1 MKSIFSLIF
10 SAFSLGLIAQ
20 RSFDGIQIEPVQV
33 SENVYVLFGSG
44 GNIALVTG
52 ENQNYI
58 IDDQFA
64 PLSDKI
70 NFTIQQIN
78 PNPVAYVLNTHWHGD
93 HTGGN
98 ANFAMNGAT
107 IIAHNRVYDRL
118 KIGQQSARRNTPPA
132 AIEALPTI
140 SFSDQLKLRYRE
152 DAEIHAFHVNDAHT
166 DGDSFYYFVTENV
179 IHLGDNFFNERYPY
193 VDISS
198 GGDIDGM
205 ISNLYM
211 AASMIDDETV
221 IIPGH
226 GKVANKRQ
234 LTDYANLLDLFRELV
249 VELRE
254 EGKSIEEIIEI
265 RPLAEWDDTYG
276 SGFIAPEAFLRA
288 IFETAD

>member
-20 RSFDGIQIEPVQV
+20 RSFDGVQIEPVQV

-107 IIAHNRVYDRL
+107 IIAHDRVYDRL
-118 KIGQQSARRNTPPA
+118 KTGQQSARRNTPPA

-193 VDISS
+193 IDISS

-234 LTDYANLLDLFRELV
+234 LTDYTNLLDLFRELV

>member
-20 RSFDGIQIEPVQV
+20 RNFDGVQIEPVQV

-44 GNIALVTG
+44 GNIALVAG

-107 IIAHNRVYDRL
+107 IIAHDRVYDRL
-118 KIGQQSARRNTPPA
+118 KTGQQSARRNIPPA

-234 LTDYANLLDLFRELV
+234 LIDYANLLDLFRELV

>member
-20 RSFDGIQIEPVQV
+20 RNFDGVQIEPVQV

-98 ANFAMNGAT
+98 ANFALNGAT
-107 IIAHNRVYDRL
+107 IIAHDRVYDRL
-118 KIGQQSARRNTPPA
+118 KTGQQSARRNIPPA

-234 LTDYANLLDLFRELV
+234 LIDYANLLDLFRELV

>member
-20 RSFDGIQIEPVQV
+20 RSFDGVQIEPVQV

-107 IIAHNRVYDRL
+107 IIAHDRVYDRL
-118 KIGQQSARRNTPPA
+118 KTGQQSARRNIPPA

-211 AASMIDDETV
+211 AASMIDDETA

-226 GKVANKRQ
+226 GKVAYKRQ

>member
-20 RSFDGIQIEPVQV
+20 RNFDGVQIEPVQV

-107 IIAHNRVYDRL
+107 IIAHDRVYDRL
-118 KIGQQSARRNTPPA
+118 KTGQQSALRNTHPA

>member
-20 RSFDGIQIEPVQV
+20 RNFDGVQIEPVQV

-107 IIAHNRVYDRL
+107 LIAHDRVYDRL
-118 KIGQQSARRNTPPA
+118 KTGQQSARRNIPPA

-234 LTDYANLLDLFRELV
+234 LIDYANLLDLFRELV

>member
-20 RSFDGIQIEPVQV
+20 RSFDGVQIEPVQV

-107 IIAHNRVYDRL
+107 IIAHDRVYDRL
-118 KIGQQSARRNTPPA
+118 KTGQQSARRNTPPA

-226 GKVANKRQ
+226 GKVAYKRQ

>member
-20 RSFDGIQIEPVQV
+20 RSFDGVQIEPVQV

-107 IIAHNRVYDRL
+107 IIAHDRVYDRL
-118 KIGQQSARRNTPPA
+118 KTGQQSARRNTPPA

-234 LTDYANLLDLFRELV
+234 LIDYANLLDLFRELV

>member
-20 RSFDGIQIEPVQV
+20 RSFDGVQIEPVQV

-107 IIAHNRVYDRL
+107 IIAHDRVYDRL
-118 KIGQQSARRNTPPA
+118 KTGQQSARRNTPPA

-226 GKVANKRQ
+226 GKVASKRQ

>member
-20 RSFDGIQIEPVQV
+20 RSFDGVQIEPVQV

-107 IIAHNRVYDRL
+107 IIAHDRVYDRL
-118 KIGQQSARRNTPPA
+118 KTGQQSARRNIPPA

-226 GKVANKRQ
+226 GKVASKRQ

>member
-20 RSFDGIQIEPVQV
+20 RNFDGVQIEPIQV

-78 PNPVAYVLNTHWHGD
+78 PKPVAYVLNTHWHGD

-98 ANFAMNGAT
+98 ANFAENGAT
-107 IIAHNRVYDRL
+107 IIAHDRVYDRL
-118 KIGQQSARRNTPPA
+118 KTGQQSTRRNTPPA

-140 SFSDQLKLRYRE
+140 SFSDQLKLRYRG

-211 AASMIDDETV
+211 ATGMIDDETV
-221 IIPGH
+221 VIPGH
-226 GKVANKRQ
+226 GKVANKKQ
-234 LTDYANLLDLFRELV
+234 LTDYVNLLDLFRELV

-276 SGFIAPEAFLRA
+276 SGFIGPEAFLRA

>member
-20 RSFDGIQIEPVQV
+20 RNFDGVQIEPIQV

-107 IIAHNRVYDRL
+107 LIAHDRVYDRL
-118 KIGQQSARRNTPPA
+118 KTGQQSARRNIPPA

-234 LTDYANLLDLFRELV
+234 LIDYANLLDLFRELV

>member
-20 RSFDGIQIEPVQV
+20 RSFDGVQIEPVQV

-107 IIAHNRVYDRL
+107 IIAHDRVYDRL
-118 KIGQQSARRNTPPA
+118 KTGQQSARRNIPPA

-234 LTDYANLLDLFRELV
+234 LIDYANLLDLFRELV

>member
-20 RSFDGIQIEPVQV
+20 RSFDGVQIEPVQV

-107 IIAHNRVYDRL
+107 LIAHDRVYDRL
-118 KIGQQSARRNTPPA
+118 KTGQQSARRNIPPA

-226 GKVANKRQ
+226 GKVASKRQ

>member
-20 RSFDGIQIEPVQV
+20 RNFDGVQIEPVQV

-107 IIAHNRVYDRL
+107 IIAHDRVYDRL
-118 KIGQQSARRNTPPA
+118 KTGQQSARRNIPPA

-234 LTDYANLLDLFRELV
+234 LIDYANLLDLFRELV

>member
-20 RSFDGIQIEPVQV
+20 RNFDGVQIKPVQV

-107 IIAHNRVYDRL
+107 LIAHDRVYDRL
-118 KIGQQSARRNTPPA
+118 KTGQQSARRNIPPA

-234 LTDYANLLDLFRELV
+234 LIDYANLLDLFRELV

>member
-20 RSFDGIQIEPVQV
+20 RNFDGVQIKPVQV

-98 ANFAMNGAT
+98 ANFAMKGVT
-107 IIAHNRVYDRL
+107 IIAHDRVYDRL
-118 KIGQQSARRNTPPA
+118 KTGQQSARRNIPPA

-226 GKVANKRQ
+226 GKVASKRQ